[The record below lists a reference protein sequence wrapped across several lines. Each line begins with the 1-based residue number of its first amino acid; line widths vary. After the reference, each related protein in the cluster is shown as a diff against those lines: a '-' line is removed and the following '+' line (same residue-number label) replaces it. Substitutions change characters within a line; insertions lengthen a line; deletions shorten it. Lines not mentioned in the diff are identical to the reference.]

1 VDTGWDSLASLENAY
16 VPFTTTLDPGL
27 GQDWLY
33 TGRAFAINTL
43 MLNAGW
49 MSVLREDI
57 GDQTFWR
64 VFIRVQKQDGS
75 QGVPLKDPPWD
86 LNTRYQLDPRAYEA
100 GGSYTPVPS
109 GYWVDLTSLAEAY
122 GWHRLAALPGWRTYY
137 SAARFS
143 EFAYTGGLDWY
154 SAMLEL
160 YPAGALYTA
169 TPVLPPT
176 ITPSRT
182 PRPTSTPTSTWTPR
196 ATFTPSATP
205 TPSLT
210 PTPVPPS
217 NTPPPTPTPPT
228 IIPTFPSPTP

>member
-1 VDTGWDSLASLENAY
+1 
-16 VPFTTTLDPGL
+16 
-27 GQDWLY
+27 
-33 TGRAFAINTL
+33 

-109 GYWVDLTSLAEAY
+109 GYWLDLTSLAEAY

-160 YPAGALYTA
+160 YPAEALYTA

-196 ATFTPSATP
+196 ATFTPARP
-205 TPSLT
+205 KPC
-210 PTPVPPS
+210 PTPVPLS
-217 NTPPPTPTPPT
+217 NTPPLHLSDYHPNLSSRRHESA
-228 IIPTFPSPTP
+228 FPGVAVRWLRHLGALPYQHAAPRGQRATRFAGPGGRAVR